1 MIEDIFIV
9 CREVN
14 RNTNEV
20 IVYDVGFWIKDNI
33 SVALLS
39 IMQRFN
45 PELKYYAIF
54 ESNLSGKEYIIS
66 LIKKQ
71 ISSKLYT
78 YV

>member
-39 IMQRFN
+39 IRQRFN

>member
-20 IVYDVGFWIKDNI
+20 IVYDVGFWVKNNI

-39 IMQRFN
+39 IRQRFN

-71 ISSKLYT
+71 IPSKLYT

>member
-33 SVALLS
+33 SVALLTK
-39 IMQRFN
+39 IH
-45 PELKYYAIF
+45 
-54 ESNLSGKEYIIS
+54 
-66 LIKKQ
+66 
-71 ISSKLYT
+71 
-78 YV
+78 

>member
-39 IMQRFN
+39 IRQRFN
-45 PELKYYAIF
+45 SELKYYAIF
-54 ESNLSGKEYIIS
+54 ESNLSGKEYIMS
-66 LIKKQ
+66 LIEKQ
-71 ISSKLYT
+71 IPSKLYT

>member
-39 IMQRFN
+39 IRQRFN

-71 ISSKLYT
+71 IPSKLYT

>member
-20 IVYDVGFWIKDNI
+20 VVYDVGFWIKDNI

-39 IMQRFN
+39 IRQRFN